1 MLKKMKN
8 RNKNWK
14 TIHEETA
21 VIAKWIALYEAINI
35 IADKAEERGK
45 PFKRVELKPL
55 AIKKYISSTENIILK
70 KLLKHDY
77 NIDICYDDNY
87 EDKDFSEYEVEK
99 Y

>member
-1 MLKKMKN
+1 MKN

-14 TIHEETA
+14 TIHEETS
-21 VIAKWIALYEAINI
+21 VLAKWIALYEAVNI
-35 IADKAEERGK
+35 LADKADEKGM
-45 PFKRVELKPL
+45 PFKKVDLKPL

-70 KLLKHDY
+70 KLLKNDY

-87 EDKDFSEYEVEK
+87 ENEDFSEYEIKK